1 MRFLRTHPL
10 ARMAAVVFVA
20 AGATLMTAGTA
31 AAAPVD
37 VVYTCEASTFIG
49 PVATTF
55 DSSVEGT
62 APETVAPGETFAIT
76 VTPQADQI
84 PGEVSGLPLL
94 EVKNFT
100 LTIPIPANSTLVSA
114 SLSGGSGLG
123 SEPVLTQVDNNLV
136 ITLPSSIAG
145 GADYQLPALT
155 LNLVAGAEGTIDV
168 KVGGTS
174 LTDPGLTLTAVA
186 DFLGSPIEAPTVC
199 FPDPNPVLAS
209 TTIVSA
215 DPGGV

>member
-1 MRFLRTHPL
+1 MRFLTTHPFT
-10 ARMAAVVFVA
+10 RAAAAVFVA
-20 AGATLMTAGTA
+20 VGATVLTAGVA

-37 VVYTCEASTFIG
+37 ILYSCEASTFIG
-49 PVATTF
+49 PIATTF
-55 DSSVEGT
+55 DSSTEGT
-62 APETVAPGETFAIT
+62 APETVAPGETFTVT
-76 VTPQADQI
+76 VTPQPDQI
-84 PGEVSGLPLL
+84 PTEVSGLPLT
-94 EVKNFT
+94 EIKNFT

-123 SEPVLTQVDNNLV
+123 ADPVLTQTETSLV

-155 LNLVAGAEGTIDV
+155 LELVAGAEGTVDV
-168 KVGGTS
+168 RLGGTS

-186 DFLGSPIEAPTVC
+186 DFLGTPIEAPTVC

-209 TTIVSA
+209 TAIVSA
-215 DPGGV
+215 DPGV